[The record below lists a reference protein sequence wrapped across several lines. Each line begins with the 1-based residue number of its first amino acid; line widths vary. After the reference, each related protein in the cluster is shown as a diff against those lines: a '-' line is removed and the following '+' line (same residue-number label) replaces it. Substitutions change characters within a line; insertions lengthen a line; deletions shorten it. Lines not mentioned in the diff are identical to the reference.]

1 MDAVDDNK
9 GRAATLLIP
18 RIVLMEHSAAFLSRL
33 LDVIDGDIAP
43 KTSAAVQA
51 GSRDW

>member
-18 RIVLMEHSAAFLSRL
+18 WIVLMEHSAAFLSRL